1 MGQVVSSLGSGSGCQ
16 AHAPMGLVPAIE
28 HCLRTEPFCF
38 IGGPC
43 QEWDGVRWPCSE
55 KVQAFW
61 PDGYS
66 WDLSSLPT
74 NSHQWLETP
83 QWFFP
88 LWAHIFTAHSFCHP
102 FIHLSISIATHP
114 ISTPTWASSSHLLTQ
129 IISLKHI
136 LQSTC
141 ISSYPIHLFLH
152 LSIHLSCPFSH
163 PFHPPTYPSIYAFN
177 PLCAHPF
184 TGLFHPPISL

>member
-16 AHAPMGLVPAIE
+16 AHVPVGLVPAIE

-83 QWFFP
+83 QWFF
-88 LWAHIFTAHSFCHP
+88 SFVGPYFHCS
-102 FIHLSISIATHP
+102 FILS
-114 ISTPTWASSSHLLTQ
+114 
-129 IISLKHI
+129 
-136 LQSTC
+136 
-141 ISSYPIHLFLH
+141 
-152 LSIHLSCPFSH
+152 SIH
-163 PFHPPTYPSIYAFN
+163 PSIYLYSYSSYLHSYLGLKF
-177 PLCAHPF
+177 PF
-184 TGLFHPPISL
+184 THPDNLTQAYFAIHLYILLPHSSISPFVYSSVMPI